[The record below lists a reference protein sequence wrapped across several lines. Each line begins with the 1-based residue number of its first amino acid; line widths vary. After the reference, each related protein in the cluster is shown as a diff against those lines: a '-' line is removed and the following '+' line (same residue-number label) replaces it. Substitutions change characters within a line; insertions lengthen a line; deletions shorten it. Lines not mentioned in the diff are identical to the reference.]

1 MGGWAG
7 QCIDKGE
14 AQIAEETSA
23 GGASARLLAKR
34 ESETSVHSVGSV
46 SSCGSSSQVEITSC
60 STIPRAQQ
68 REAILGLYSAG
79 NCSSSGSPAASSS
92 ALDAAIRLQPS
103 LMFTAA
109 KDAAISAKETSADAS
124 LSSPSKAGGKYVQY
138 LNTESRTMVRIYPD
152 QTEVHGKM
160 EVGPTGFAIAVFNEG
175 AERVPTEMPNCLLHD
190 VPTTLPIRL
199 RKRPASHCLSRKPA
213 GSAGTMA
220 DAPSLGTE
228 VIEDAG
234 AEDAP
239 AGSEDAPSEPHQAC
253 ITQAL
258 RRPPVLW
265 AASQQNYSC
274 RGEGEKQKESIGRP
288 PVSGRPPF

>member
-79 NCSSSGSPAASSS
+79 NCSSSPAASSS
-92 ALDAAIRLQPS
+92 
-103 LMFTAA
+103 
-109 KDAAISAKETSADAS
+109 DAAISAKETSADAS

-160 EVGPTGFAIAVFNEG
+160 EAGPTGFAIAVFNEG

-199 RKRPASHCLSRKPA
+199 RKRPASHFLSRKPA

-239 AGSEDAPSEPHQAC
+239 AGSEDAPSAPHQAC
-253 ITQAL
+253 MHNSSIKE
-258 RRPPVLW
+258 
-265 AASQQNYSC
+265 ASC
-274 RGEGEKQKESIGRP
+274 PLGGLPAEL
-288 PVSGRPPF
+288 

>member
-1 MGGWAG
+1 M
-7 QCIDKGE
+7 
-14 AQIAEETSA
+14 
-23 GGASARLLAKR
+23 
-34 ESETSVHSVGSV
+34 
-46 SSCGSSSQVEITSC
+46 
-60 STIPRAQQ
+60 
-68 REAILGLYSAG
+68 
-79 NCSSSGSPAASSS
+79 
-92 ALDAAIRLQPS
+92 RLQPS
-103 LMFTAA
+103 LMFVTAA
-109 KDAAISAKETSADAS
+109 KDAASSAKETSADAS

-239 AGSEDAPSEPHQAC
+239 AGSEDAPSAPHQAC
-253 ITQAL
+253 MHNSSIKE
-258 RRPPVLW
+258 
-265 AASQQNYSC
+265 ASC
-274 RGEGEKQKESIGRP
+274 PLGGLPAEL
-288 PVSGRPPF
+288 

>member
-92 ALDAAIRLQPS
+92 DAAIRLQPS
-103 LMFTAA
+103 LMFVTAA

-199 RKRPASHCLSRKPA
+199 RKRPASHFLSRKPA

-239 AGSEDAPSEPHQAC
+239 AGSEDAPSAPHQAC
-253 ITQAL
+253 MHNSSIKE
-258 RRPPVLW
+258 
-265 AASQQNYSC
+265 ASC
-274 RGEGEKQKESIGRP
+274 PLGGLPAEL
-288 PVSGRPPF
+288 

>member
-34 ESETSVHSVGSV
+34 ESESSVHSVG

-60 STIPRAQQ
+60 SSIPRAQQ

-92 ALDAAIRLQPS
+92 DAAMRLQPS
-103 LMFTAA
+103 LMFVTAA

-160 EVGPTGFAIAVFNEG
+160 EAGPTGFAIAVFNEG

-239 AGSEDAPSEPHQAC
+239 AGPEDAPSAPHQAC
-253 ITQAL
+253 MHNSSIKE
-258 RRPPVLW
+258 
-265 AASQQNYSC
+265 ASC
-274 RGEGEKQKESIGRP
+274 PLGGLPAEL
-288 PVSGRPPF
+288 